1 MKKLITR
8 TITGAIFV
16 ALLIGAIVYGG
27 YFFVLAFL
35 LFDVLAL
42 NEFYKMTGKNGNSL
56 KFCCMILGGLMF
68 VVNYLVCSGV
78 IHNGWIALVVAMWTL
93 IAIVEIFR
101 ALPNATSN
109 IAISAFGLIYIA
121 LPFALINNIAFVSG
135 EYDIAVVLGMFTI
148 IWANDTGAY
157 VFGCMLGRHK
167 LNERI
172 SPKKTIEGLVGGVVV
187 ALGGAA
193 VLAQFFKQY
202 TLEQWLVL
210 AAIISV
216 FGTLGDLVESLIK
229 RDVGIKDS
237 GNILPGHGGVL
248 DRFDSILLA
257 IPFILAYLHFVN

>member
-16 ALLIGAIVYGG
+16 TLLIGAIVYGG

-35 LFDVLAL
+35 LFDILAL
-42 NEFYKMTGKNGNSL
+42 NEFYNMTSKLGSVL
-56 KFCCMILGGLMF
+56 KGYCITLGALIF
-68 VVNYLVCSGV
+68 VANYLVCSGT
-78 IHNGWIALVVAMWTL
+78 IHKGWIALVAAMWIL
-93 IAIVEIFR
+93 VAIFEIFR
-101 ALPNATSN
+101 ALPNATTN
-109 IAISAFGLIYIA
+109 MAISAFGLIYIA
-121 LPFALINNIAFVSG
+121 LPFALINNIAFVSA
-135 EYDIAVVLGMFTI
+135 EYDMAVVLGMFVI

-172 SPKKTIEGLVGGVVV
+172 SPKKTIEGLVGGIAV
-187 ALGGAA
+187 ALGASA

-202 TLEQWLVL
+202 IVEQWLVM

-216 FGTLGDLVESLIK
+216 VGTLGDLVESLIK
-229 RDVGIKDS
+229 RDVGVKDS
-237 GNILPGHGGVL
+237 GNVLPGHGGVL
-248 DRFDSILLA
+248 DRFDSIILA